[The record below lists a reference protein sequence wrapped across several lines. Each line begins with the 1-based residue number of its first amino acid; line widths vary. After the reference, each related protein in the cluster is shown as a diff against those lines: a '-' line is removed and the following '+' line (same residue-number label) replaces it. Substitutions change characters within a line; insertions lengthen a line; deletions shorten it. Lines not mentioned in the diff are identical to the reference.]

1 MKQKLIEQFL
11 EHRNELF
18 SYIRAMVRNTH
29 DAENLFQEIAVAVI
43 KKGEN
48 EEIRNYNAWIKQ
60 VARNQLKTIIRN
72 KSRRKDLSLP
82 SPEMMEL
89 LENSYLE
96 NDNPS
101 DYFQDQY
108 DALLK
113 CLKKINS
120 RVAGII
126 RRRFVEDQSYR
137 HIAKV
142 LDLSEE
148 ATRKSSLRARA
159 TLAECV
165 KNQMNN
171 GGI

>member
-43 KKGEN
+43 KKGED
-48 EEIRNYNAWIKQ
+48 EEIRNYKAWIKQ

-72 KSRRKDLSLP
+72 KSRRKDFSLP

-89 LENSYLE
+89 LESSYLE

-108 DALLK
+108 DALLN

-120 RVAGII
+120 RVADII

-137 HIAKV
+137 DIAKV
-142 LDLSEE
+142 LELSEE
-148 ATRKSSLRARA
+148 ATRKSSLRARSA
-159 TLAECV
+159 LAECV
-165 KNQMNN
+165 KNKMNK
-171 GGI
+171 GAI